1 MPLLQP
7 NRMTLEAQLE
17 SARERLEINERELL
31 TITPH
36 HRSKDARRRRAKIK
50 QTMKFLR
57 KRIRKLE
64 TLIAEKDGKAEI
76 DEIPINSFFSP
87 WWHHQ
92 TKKHRER

>member
-7 NRMTLEAQLE
+7 NRMSLDAQLQ
-17 SARERLEINERELL
+17 SAHERLDINERELL
-31 TITPH
+31 TVTPH
-36 HRSKDARRRRAKIK
+36 HKSKDARRRRAKIK

-64 TLIAEKDGKAEI
+64 SLIAERDAI
-76 DEIPINSFFSP
+76 DEIEIPVNSFFSP